1 MDEYESLSHSKWECK
16 YHIVFMPKV
25 TVAHEPT
32 QHARAHLLLHG
43 GDIVNAEHH
52 HLGAANRPV
61 TGGDQHAVDDAEVE
75 VQIRRWAAR
84 FTTASIRRRLI

>member
-43 GDIVNAEHH
+43 GDIVYARCRHHGEADRPARGGGQRAVPNA
-52 HLGAANRPV
+52 AAKANAPSLMQQW
-61 TGGDQHAVDDAEVE
+61 TC
-75 VQIRRWAAR
+75 
-84 FTTASIRRRLI
+84 T